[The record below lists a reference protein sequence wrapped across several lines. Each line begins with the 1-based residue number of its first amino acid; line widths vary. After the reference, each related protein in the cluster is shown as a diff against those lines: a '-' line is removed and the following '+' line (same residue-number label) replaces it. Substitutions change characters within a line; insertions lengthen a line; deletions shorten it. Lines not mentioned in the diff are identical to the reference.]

1 MWDNDSV
8 IGAAVS
14 RSDRSF
20 QQPGPGSQGGRT
32 SPSNGR
38 MNLRGVVE
46 VLQEFG
52 LDPTAEIAK
61 VLTGSKPLLDRS
73 GEPVLDKLGQ
83 PQYVPLI
90 DIDMKAKILLE
101 LQQYV
106 HPKLKSVEVTVKKQ
120 ELSEDQVDAR
130 IAALQAKRLV
140 RG

>member
-1 MWDNDSV
+1 
-8 IGAAVS
+8 
-14 RSDRSF
+14 
-20 QQPGPGSQGGRT
+20 
-32 SPSNGR
+32 